1 MKSLEDLKKLRDQS
15 LKNMQMR
22 YQVGGTR
29 IQVGMGT
36 CGIAAGARPVL
47 NKFVEEINE
56 HESEEHRHHA
66 GRLHGRMRVRTDRRN
81 RRTGRHQSSIY
92 CQRRRTDGRT
102 KSSKNTSIDGKR
114 LDRYL
119 FSSREKVGCRPC
131 SRRMQSPHVR
141 RHRLPLLRIP
151 RTFSTEFDKVTDRT
165 GHFATKSSWS

>member
-56 HESEEHRHHA
+56 HELKNIVITQVGCMGECAFEPIVEIVDQD
-66 GRLHGRMRVRTDRRN
+66 GT
-81 RRTGRHQSSIY
+81 SSIY
-92 CQRRRTDGRT
+92 CKVTERMV
-102 KSSKNTSIDGKR
+102 NEIVEEHLVNHKR

-119 FSSREKVGCRPC
+119 LSSVKR
-131 SRRMQSPHVR
+131 
-141 RHRLPLLRIP
+141 
-151 RTFSTEFDKVTDRT
+151 
-165 GHFATKSSWS
+165 